1 LVPIFTSMA
10 AKTGRPRAF
19 GRIAAVLASLAVAAA
34 LGGSAH
40 ATTYAWG
47 ISKSVSDAGDRS
59 FALALGASRIVDYR
73 LLVVT
78 AISGFGPADGSETAT
93 LTDVLTCP
101 AGFTCTRIGATS
113 FPMTVNVGNGMSR
126 TIPYS
131 VLVTNV
137 SASCG
142 TTASLLNTAT
152 VTPNGG
158 TRPAETRTQTVTIST
173 PACVP
178 LPTIEGP
185 GDITVNATSPA
196 GARVTFTVTATG
208 GIPICRTATG
218 TLVASGSL
226 FPIGTTTVTCTVTN
240 SVGTASTSFVV
251 RVRGAYEQLS
261 DLLALGLPQS
271 LKVKLE
277 HALRQM
283 QAGQL
288 RTACNVLRA
297 FQREAKV
304 QAGHQLPASQAGS
317 VIAAAG
323 RIWTVAG
330 CSRLRN

>member
-1 LVPIFTSMA
+1 
-10 AKTGRPRAF
+10 
-19 GRIAAVLASLAVAAA
+19 
-34 LGGSAH
+34 
-40 ATTYAWG
+40 
-47 ISKSVSDAGDRS
+47 
-59 FALALGASRIVDYR
+59 
-73 LLVVT
+73 
-78 AISGFGPADGSETAT
+78 
-93 LTDVLTCP
+93 
-101 AGFTCTRIGATS
+101 
-113 FPMTVNVGNGMSR
+113 
-126 TIPYS
+126 
-131 VLVTNV
+131 
-137 SASCG
+137 
-142 TTASLLNTAT
+142 

-158 TRPAETRTQTVTIST
+158 TRPAETRTQIATIST

-178 LPTIEGP
+178 LPTIQGP

-208 GIPICRTATG
+208 GMPICRTAGG

-251 RVRGAYEQLS
+251 KVRGAYEQLS

-277 HALRQM
+277 HALGHM
-283 QAGQL
+283 HSGQL

-304 QAGHQLPASQAGS
+304 QAGHQLPMSQAAPL
-317 VIAAAG
+317 IAAVL
-323 RIWTVAG
+323 RIYTVAG